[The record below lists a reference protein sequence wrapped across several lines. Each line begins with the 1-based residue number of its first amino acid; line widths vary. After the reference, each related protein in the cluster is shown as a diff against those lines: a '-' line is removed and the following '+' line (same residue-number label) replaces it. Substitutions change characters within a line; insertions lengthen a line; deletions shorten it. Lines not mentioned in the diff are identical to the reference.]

1 MECRAFEVVRGVVVA
16 GLLLLATGSP
26 GLAARGESPS
36 AFDRRCIPPRGVAQ
50 RSNIPDILA
59 SRSLRSGR
67 IAGLVLRQAQDALSL
82 SKGGATTHFHHELL
96 AQTQPPAGRGVP
108 VMLAPASPQPPE
120 QRPGTGQQLPT
131 LPPLAT
137 SQLEERQRSQEVEQ
151 TLSLSFSEPV
161 PVRELLLLLVRDTNI
176 SVVPDPDVEGSFAGE
191 LKNVTMTQALDLIL
205 RPQGLD
211 FLVRDNVLRVFKKQ
225 LQTRIF
231 QINYVATRRGG
242 SRGVSGGIQG
252 ASNGAMYGGY
262 GGGNM
267 GAGSLSGGMNAGN
280 QGSGGGLGGGNATSF
295 ASDGTDL
302 FEELGKGLDTIA
314 SGDGKYNLDRKAGL
328 LQMTDY
334 PDRLDRV
341 AMYLEAVE
349 TRVLRQVQIQA
360 QVVEVELRDEFSAGI
375 NWNTVF
381 RVAGN
386 SATVT
391 QKLAPNTTGAFTMGL
406 NIRDF
411 SGIISAFATQGK
423 VNVLASPRVVAMNN
437 EPAVIRVGTQDVFFV
452 TNTQVDAGTGA
463 ILQTS
468 VTPQSINEGISL
480 SVTPQISA
488 DGIIHLSI
496 TPSITERTGQ
506 ATSRL
511 GDTVPIISIR
521 ETDTLV
527 RVHEGETIVIA
538 GLMQERATVEKTK
551 VPVLGDVPLIGGL
564 FRSETR
570 LKRKTDLVIMLTPTI
585 LTPGQIVA
593 EAVRDQQRLYEE
605 TKAPVKK

>member
-1 MECRAFEVVRGVVVA
+1 METRVRDVVMMVA
-16 GLLLLATGSP
+16 TSGLL
-26 GLAARGESPS
+26 
-36 AFDRRCIPPRGVAQ
+36 
-50 RSNIPDILA
+50 
-59 SRSLRSGR
+59 
-67 IAGLVLRQAQDALSL
+67 IAGADRALFAQAQGQ
-82 SKGGATTHFHHELL
+82 KPTQ
-96 AQTQPPAGRGVP
+96 AQSQTGRGVP
-108 VMLAPASPQPPE
+108 VMLPPSSQPPQP
-120 QRPGTGQQLPT
+120 QRLGIGQQVPT
-131 LPPLAT
+131 LSPLAT
-137 SQLEERQRSQEVEQ
+137 SQLEDRERSAEAGQAM
-151 TLSLSFSEPV
+151 SLSFSEPV
-161 PVRELLLLLVRDTNI
+161 AVRELMLLLVAETNV
-176 SVVPDPDVEGSFAGE
+176 SVVADPDVDGSFTGE
-191 LKNVTMTQALDLIL
+191 LKNVTMIQALELIL
-205 RPQGLD
+205 RPLGLD
-211 FLVRDNVLRVFKKQ
+211 FTLRDNVLRVFKKQ

-231 QINYVATRRGG
+231 DINYVATRRGG
-242 SRGVSGGIQG
+242 SRGVSGGMQNAGNSAMSGAYGGANSGIGVTG
-252 ASNGAMYGGY
+252 ASVGGNSGY
-262 GGGNM
+262 GGGI
-267 GAGSLSGGMNAGN
+267 
-280 QGSGGGLGGGNATSF
+280 GGGIASSYAT
-295 ASDGTDL
+295 DGTDM
-302 FEELGKGLDTIA
+302 FDELGKGLETLA

-341 AMYLEAVE
+341 ATYLEAVE

-360 QVVEVELRDEFSAGI
+360 KVVEVELRDEFSAGI
-375 NWNTVF
+375 NWDTVF
-381 RVAGN
+381 RVAAD

-391 QKLAPNTTGAFTMGL
+391 QRLAGSTSSAFTMGL

-411 SGIISAFATQGK
+411 KGVLTAFATQGR

-452 TNTQVDAGTGA
+452 TNTQVDATTGA

-468 VTPQSINEGISL
+468 VTPQSINEGVSL

-511 GDTVPIISIR
+511 GDTVPIISVR

-551 VPVLGDVPLIGGL
+551 VPILGDVPLIGGL
-564 FRSETR
+564 FRGENR
-570 LKRKTDLVIMLTPTI
+570 QKRKTDLVIMLTPTI

-593 EAVRDQQRLYEE
+593 EAVRDQQRFYEE
-605 TKAPVKK
+605 TKAPVRK